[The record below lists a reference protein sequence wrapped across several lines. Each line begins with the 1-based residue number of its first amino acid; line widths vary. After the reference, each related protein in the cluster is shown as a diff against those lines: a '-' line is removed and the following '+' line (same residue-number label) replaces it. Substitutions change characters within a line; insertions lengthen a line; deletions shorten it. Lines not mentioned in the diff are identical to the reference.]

1 MTGSPP
7 APPRAA
13 SSATAA
19 RPRFAIVIGLFGMA
33 GLAVAAAAQ
42 TPPAAPAITRTV
54 VAGTKLTSLD
64 NTPVY
69 FRAVSV
75 SILMLQRSARQKT
88 HKSRFR
94 KIHADSGVV

>member
-1 MTGSPP
+1 MMGSPQ

-19 RPRFAIVIGLFGMA
+19 RPRFAIVIGLFWMA

-69 FRAVSV
+69 FRTVSV
-75 SILMLQRSARQKT
+75 SIPPGQKIG
-88 HKSRFR
+88 FAALPNG
-94 KIHADSGVV
+94 ILY